1 MMKHFLPILLL
12 ALLLMPA
19 SAQTPRRPN
28 IVLVNTDD
36 QPSWWVGAYG
46 NKEIHTPNMDRLAKD
61 GMLFK
66 TAVSVPV
73 CSPSRAMLLT
83 GRYNHQV
90 GIDDFIND
98 DEVIGLPNGSPT
110 FARILRDAGY
120 VTGIVGKWHL
130 GKETEFWPTLRG
142 FDYWAGFTN
151 TWRSR
156 DPELILKRGNNEE
169 EKKKIPGFTLD
180 ILTDHAM
187 EFLRENREKPFLLYV
202 AYGAPHMGKMPQP
215 PEDMAVYQGK
225 KFTLPDYRRFPEA
238 TAYPEESLQERYVAN
253 YTPVTSVDR
262 NLGRLLE
269 ELRKLGL
276 ENNTVVIF
284 TSDNGYCLGRHG
296 LMSKGNARF
305 LGTTIA
311 RPNMFDD
318 SIVVPFI
325 VRWPGVVRPGS
336 VCEEI
341 VSHLDV
347 FPTLMDLAGLD
358 PGAVSAAEGFSIVP
372 LLREQ
377 SRVWRDAVFLLYD
390 MKFHAVAH
398 MRMIRTRGWKLIHHY
413 ENERLHELYDLR
425 NDPGELKNLHGQPAV
440 RDTQH
445 FLSRRLKEW
454 EGRVGAR
461 KEDLLARHR
470 PY

>member
-1 MMKHFLPILLL
+1 MKPLLHLILLAVL
-12 ALLLMPA
+12 VAPA
-19 SAQTPRRPN
+19 FGQAQRRPN

-46 NKEIHTPNMDRLAKD
+46 NTDVHTPNMDRLAKE

-73 CSPSRAMLLT
+73 CSASRAMLLT

-151 TWRSR
+151 TWGPRN
-156 DPELILKRGNNEE
+156 PEVILKRANNPE
-169 EKKKIPGFTLD
+169 EKKKIEGFTLD
-180 ILTDHAM
+180 ILTDHA
-187 EFLRENREKPFLLYV
+187 LGYIRENKDKPFLLYL
-202 AYGAPHMGKMPQP
+202 AYGAPHMGKNPQP
-215 PEDMAVYQGK
+215 AEDQAPYAGK
-225 KFTLPDYRRFPEA
+225 KFKLPDYRAFPEA
-238 TAYPEESLQERYVAN
+238 RDFPEEALQAQYLKNYV
-253 YTPVTSVDR
+253 PVTAVDR
-262 NLGRLLE
+262 NLGRVLD
-269 ELRKLGL
+269 ELRKLGI

-296 LMSKGNARF
+296 LLSKGNARF

-336 VCEEI
+336 VSEEI

-347 FPTLMDLAGLD
+347 LPTLLDMAGLD
-358 PGAVSAAEGFSIVP
+358 PTSVPALEGFSILP

-377 SRVWRDAVFLLYD
+377 ARVWRDAVHLVYD

-425 NDPGELKNLHGQPAV
+425 NDPGELNNLHGQPSV

-445 FLSRRLKEW
+445 LLSRRLKEW

-461 KEDLLARHR
+461 KEDLLARNR